1 MSRIKVALIGLSV
14 TIVST
19 GSIAQTPGPT
29 TAVQANPASVIV
41 VQRPQ
46 EVVSG
51 SALPSNS
58 EVWLSLDHELN
69 SKAVKQGDMFPMT
82 VSRDVMLGNY
92 IVIPRG
98 TPAQGQVSLRT
109 GKGAFGKSGKLEFD
123 LVAVQMAGRSVPI
136 GGHYRI
142 EGQGNTGATV
152 GALVAVGVF
161 SAFVK
166 GHSASATQGSE
177 WKGATKEPL
186 VVSFGD
192 KAQEHLASVSANAPV
207 PTPEPIPADAKP
219 ATVVKGK

>member
-1 MSRIKVALIGLSV
+1 MAQSA
-14 TIVST
+14 
-19 GSIAQTPGPT
+19 GS
-29 TAVQANPASVIV
+29 VQATPATVLV

-58 EVWLSLDHELN
+58 EIWLSLDHELN
-69 SKAVKQGDMFPMT
+69 SKIVKQGDIFAMT

-92 IVIPRG
+92 IVLPRG
-98 TPAQGQVSLRT
+98 TPAHGQVSYRT

-123 LVAVQMAGRSVPI
+123 LVDVQLPGRTIPI
-136 GGHYRI
+136 AGHYRI

-186 VVSFGD
+186 IVSFND
-192 KAQEHLASVSANAPV
+192 KAQEHLETVSANATVPKPEPV
-207 PTPEPIPADAKP
+207 PSGAAP